1 MAHSAAGLSQ
11 SASMPQLGGKT
22 PSASSRNNLADI
34 GASISMGNMTTS
46 LYYKMQD
53 EGLFR
58 RAVHDDHIRPAGRSI
73 VVPLADSAERDVQSD
88 IYFPAP
94 PTPVRERRFRKISH
108 GPGEIH
114 VHYGLKDQKLPGEDF
129 RYGVRG
135 CKGQSTEDCMKAGQL
150 FGVAEYKNSV
160 AERIYESN
168 KKEPLAKPYTRGH
181 NLKMLP
187 EGFGNPSGEFTD
199 GKFVIFPVEMKP
211 DSEEA
216 RQLYKRT
223 HHNYLPGERIN
234 RNYNFPEETK
244 GENFRFGKDNF
255 QSAEGVGAKAA
266 LSMQNEDDG
275 TLKRTKFVQR
285 ASEDYRNV
293 AHCKIGKRTNLKQ
306 GSAGPPM
313 PPGHRY
319 GVKSISSDFTAR
331 SCILGYYPLEA
342 QLPDQDLGCCTKP
355 GRRNVTMQTRAFGV
369 PSVRTDVPAPPPG
382 RKSVADPCN
391 YGDECGAAALL
402 GPQRFDNKGVPDSD
416 FLIRRTKE
424 ELRSLIE
431 SCSYDLGEDFDEL
444 FEEAVNLFDDG
455 VPLVSLDAI
464 LYLHNQ
470 QIDAQVSRRLT
481 ASASAPM
488 IRA

>member
-1 MAHSAAGLSQ
+1 
-11 SASMPQLGGKT
+11 
-22 PSASSRNNLADI
+22 
-34 GASISMGNMTTS
+34 
-46 LYYKMQD
+46 
-53 EGLFR
+53 
-58 RAVHDDHIRPAGRSI
+58 
-73 VVPLADSAERDVQSD
+73 
-88 IYFPAP
+88 
-94 PTPVRERRFRKISH
+94 
-108 GPGEIH
+108 
-114 VHYGLKDQKLPGEDF
+114 
-129 RYGVRG
+129 
-135 CKGQSTEDCMKAGQL
+135 MKAGQL

-181 NLKMLP
+181 TLKMLP

-216 RQLYKRT
+216 RQLYRRT

-244 GENFRFGKDNF
+244 GENFRFGKDNY
-255 QSAEGVGAKAA
+255 QSAEGAGAKAA

-293 AHCKIGKRTNLKQ
+293 AHCKIGRRTNLKQ

-455 VPLVSLDAI
+455 VPLVSLDAL

-470 QIDAQVSRRLT
+470 QIDAQVTRRLA
-481 ASASAPM
+481 ASASAPS